1 MATFDDSTLGT
12 STGGTTP
19 DFGAQR
25 KSVFKTRVMQMGD
38 GYEHRV
44 NFGLNQDPKQWSLSW
59 TAKDSS
65 DADKI
70 EAFFEAR
77 AGSESFDWTPLD
89 DSTSY
94 KWVCNEWNRTHN
106 YANVNTIT
114 ATFREVFEP

>member
-1 MATFDDSTLGT
+1 MATFDDSTVGT

-19 DFGAQR
+19 DFGAVR
-25 KSVFKTRVMQMGD
+25 SSGFKTRVVQMGD
-38 GYEHRV
+38 GYEQRV

-59 TAKDSS
+59 TAKDNS

-77 AGSESFDWTPLD
+77 AGTEAFDWTPLD

-94 KWVCNEWNRTHN
+94 KWVCDQWNRTHT
-106 YANVNTIT
+106 YSNVNTIT
-114 ATFREVFEP
+114 ANFREVFEP